1 MTTVAYYDHN
11 KSKTSKTRKTSYILT
26 FCLFWTILTSISL
39 LVDALLWNK
48 VLDERQ
54 VLLISFGTI
63 ASMITAYIAWY
74 LEQMITR
81 KRPATARFSTMFILL
96 AVGTIGATY
105 LCSALYTIA
114 FFIDNMNPITSLAG
128 LEDLLYF
135 FLSHGYSFAVS
146 TARLFLPLGFFSL
159 ILACIFYCILC
170 QSSEESL

>member
-1 MTTVAYYDHN
+1 MTTLTYDDHIN
-11 KSKTSKTRKTSYILT
+11 TKSSKTNHMLT
-26 FCLFWTILTSISL
+26 FCLFWTVLTSISL

-48 VLDERQ
+48 ALDDRQ
-54 VLLISFGTI
+54 VLLISFAI
-63 ASMITAYIAWY
+63 FAAMISAFISWY
-74 LEQMITR
+74 LEQIITR
-81 KRPATARFSTMFILL
+81 KKPATARFATMFILL
-96 AVGTIGATY
+96 AVGTMGATY
-105 LCSALYTIA
+105 LCSALYTIT
-114 FFIDNMNPITSLAG
+114 FFVDNMNPLTTLAG